1 MWWSGSAQGQI
12 LSAACCRLAMVRI
25 YNSGPGWKQGLT
37 PFVGQQFRKNNSS
50 SSLSKD
56 DTKQFRELSQKIRDT
71 KTNNKT
77 MLTSL
82 SDMMDNYKNLLQPNG
97 IFSQRSSPNNNEIV
111 NIKVNYENLWTA
123 HSWSMR
129 LKLQLKSLKTNTF
142 SVLDS
147 IISEMIKCANDK
159 ILAQITKLFNG
170 ILDSGIPP
178 KRWSHGLFVQKFK
191 MTIK

>member
-1 MWWSGSAQGQI
+1 
-12 LSAACCRLAMVRI
+12 MVRI
-25 YNSGPGWKQGLT
+25 SNSGPGWKQGLT

-111 NIKVNYENLWTA
+111 NIKVNYENL
-123 HSWSMR
+123 
-129 LKLQLKSLKTNTF
+129 
-142 SVLDS
+142 
-147 IISEMIKCANDK
+147 
-159 ILAQITKLFNG
+159 
-170 ILDSGIPP
+170 
-178 KRWSHGLFVQKFK
+178 
-191 MTIK
+191 